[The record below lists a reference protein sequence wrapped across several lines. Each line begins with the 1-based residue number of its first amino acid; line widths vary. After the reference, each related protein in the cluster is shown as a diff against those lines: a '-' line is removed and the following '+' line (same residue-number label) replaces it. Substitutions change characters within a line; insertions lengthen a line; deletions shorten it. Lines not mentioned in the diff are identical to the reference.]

1 MIQFVIIR
9 NIVLVVFGV
18 WFFEFYLDY
27 KLPEENNLL
36 LFFVAIPIIWATITQ
51 LWTSY
56 SYTEINGPILLFCNH
71 VLSMLMLFGT
81 VFLVCAVLNTVSVIL
96 DPVGI
101 FMFHAV
107 GWTVI
112 AAIIMYDIVDAGRL
126 KYAGRSRRQI
136 PPFKEEERSGTTS

>member
-1 MIQFVIIR
+1 MIFI
-9 NIVLVVFGV
+9 FGV

-36 LFFVAIPIIWATITQ
+36 LFFVAIPVIWATISQ

-56 SYTEINGPILLFCNH
+56 SYKEIENSAILFCTH
-71 VLSMLMLFGT
+71 ILSMMMLLGT
-81 VFLVCAVLNTVSVIL
+81 VFLVSAVLNTISDIL
-96 DPVGI
+96 DPVGV

-112 AAIIMYDIVDAGRL
+112 AALIMYDIVDFGR
-126 KYAGRSRRQI
+126 
-136 PPFKEEERSGTTS
+136 

>member
-1 MIQFVIIR
+1 MRKFVIIR
-9 NIVLVVFGV
+9 NIVLFVSGV

-27 KLPEENNLL
+27 KLPEEDNLL

-56 SYTEINGPILLFCNH
+56 SYTEINGPILLFFNH
-71 VLSMLMLFGT
+71 VLSMLMLLGT
-81 VFLVCAVLNTVSVIL
+81 IFLVCAVLNTISDIL

-112 AAIIMYDIVDAGRL
+112 AAIIMYDIVDAGR
-126 KYAGRSRRQI
+126 
-136 PPFKEEERSGTTS
+136 